1 MVTGYA
7 VVLNGFKTPCASREA
22 LISRLFTYAVGNHR
36 VCSIHALR
44 VNLTVAADIVIEL
57 LAAEK
62 REIEEKSASVM
73 DKHSK
78 KTLGAQKAALTRL
91 VKRMFHFQETV
102 GKSTDVPTLL
112 SKTYEMILSSEGK
125 GLLPGFGFTNRFHD
139 TIQGDPE
146 RVSILN
152 VNTLTANR

>member
-7 VVLNGFKTPCASREA
+7 VVLNGFKTPCASKET

-44 VNLTVAADIVIEL
+44 VNLTVATDIAIEL

-73 DKHSK
+73 DKHSRK
-78 KTLGAQKAALTRL
+78 ALGMQKAALTRL
-91 VKRMFHFQETV
+91 VKRMFLFQETV
-102 GKSTDVPTLL
+102 GKSTDVSTLL
-112 SKTYEMILSSEGK
+112 SKTYEMILSAEGK

-139 TIQGDPE
+139 TIHGDPE